1 VIAALDEGLE
11 LDAVAALAFD
21 LDADVAGSVARD
33 GDVTGSGLDGENRVR
48 EAAVGLPNVALVLEV
63 VRLEFGLDLAGSFP
77 DRAVDAAGVAVLAPA
92 AAAGRA
98 AAGDLHFGR
107 VGERGDFVADVVG
120 GQPGRGLGLL
130 HRVFPVGNVMAV
142 RDAGEGLGLF
152 GTRYLYELG
161 SGRQRAEEVDQL
173 VLVGGQL
180 VHVVRRDDRR
190 LLVVDQS
197 PELAV
202 GDDVS
207 SDLLP
212 IVDRQCVRWCIAAHV
227 TALDIDAEDDRI
239 ECTRSRTHRRS

>member
-1 VIAALDEGLE
+1 
-11 LDAVAALAFD
+11 
-21 LDADVAGSVARD
+21 
-33 GDVTGSGLDGENRVR
+33 
-48 EAAVGLPNVALVLEV
+48 

-130 HRVFPVGNVMAV
+130 HRVLPVGLWRFA
-142 RDAGEGLGLF
+142 
-152 GTRYLYELG
+152 TRERG
-161 SGRQRAEEVDQL
+161 SGCSAPVTCTSL
-173 VLVGGQL
+173 VPVGSEPRKWISWSL
-180 VHVVRRDDRR
+180 SAASFVHVVRRDDRR

-202 GDDVS
+202 ETTS
-207 SDLLP
+207 RDLLP
-212 IVDRQCVRWCIAAHV
+212 
-227 TALDIDAEDDRI
+227 
-239 ECTRSRTHRRS
+239 S